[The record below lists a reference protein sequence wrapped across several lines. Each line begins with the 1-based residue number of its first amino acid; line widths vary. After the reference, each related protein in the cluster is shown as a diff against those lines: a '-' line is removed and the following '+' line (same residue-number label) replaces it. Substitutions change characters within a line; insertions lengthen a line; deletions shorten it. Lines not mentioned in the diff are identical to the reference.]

1 MEPSPPKSRS
11 MQDYLRLVLT
21 GAAMGIADLI
31 PGVSGGTMAFILGI
45 YEELLNAIKSFNLRM
60 LQLLAQLKIREAL
73 AQVPWLFLIPLGFG
87 LLGAA
92 LSMARTIQ
100 FLLETQPVYLFS
112 FFFGLVL
119 ASVLT
124 VGLSVR
130 WSPAAV
136 VALIAGTIGA
146 YLIVGLV
153 PLQAPHD
160 PISLFLSG
168 SVAIMAMI
176 LPGIS
181 GSFILLILGQY
192 AYVLNAVSDLD
203 ILTILPVAAGAVVGL
218 LFFARLLSWL
228 LDHYHAVTVAALV
241 GFMAGS
247 LRKIWPWK
255 DVLETTLDRHGEI
268 IPIREANILPP
279 IGTELWIALTLCIV
293 GFLLLNYVDHL
304 QHGANPIFRPIL
316 GPRREAREA

>member
-1 MEPSPPKSRS
+1 MESSRPQSRS
-11 MQDYLRLVLT
+11 ALDYLRLVLT

-31 PGVSGGTMAFILGI
+31 PGVSGGTMAFILGV

-60 LQLLAQLKIREAL
+60 LQLLAKLQFRDAL
-73 AQVPWLFLIPLGFG
+73 AQIPWLFLIPLGAG
-87 LLGAA
+87 LLGTVI
-92 LSMARTIQ
+92 LMAGQIEY
-100 FLLETQPVYLFS
+100 LLENQPVYLFA

-124 VGLSVR
+124 VGMSVR
-130 WSPAAV
+130 WAPPAIG
-136 VALIAGTIGA
+136 ALIIGAISA

-160 PISLFLSG
+160 PITLFLSG

-203 ILTILPVAAGAVVGL
+203 VLTILPVAAGAAVGL
-218 LFFARLLSWL
+218 LLFARILSWL
-228 LDHYHAVTVAALV
+228 LDHYHAVTVALLV

-255 DVLETTLDRHGEI
+255 EVLETGLDRHGEV
-268 IPIREANILPP
+268 IPIREANILPAVGP
-279 IGTELWIALTLCIV
+279 ELWIALALCII
-293 GFLLLNYVDHL
+293 GFLLINFIDHL
-304 QHGANPIFRPIL
+304 QHGANPVFRPIWS
-316 GPRREAREA
+316 GRAVKG